1 MTPDEYQQAVRELA
15 GRAAMPEGVAERMQA
30 ELERAFEGSVAASV
44 AGSKDPAL
52 RNRRWSVVALAAAA
66 AIVIAVGA
74 SSWYARQQSATPN
87 DVTASVA
94 LPVPTATAAGL
105 KPRPTEDAAVTPSVK
120 PRPAKPRRL
129 PPVIQPAG
137 FVPVPTAARLPQFE
151 SGLIVRVALPAAALP
166 SYGVD
171 ISPAATDQPIEADV
185 LLGQDGLARAI
196 RLVNTS
202 RSQQ

>member
-1 MTPDEYQQAVRELA
+1 MTPDEYQQAVRDLA
-15 GRAAMPEGVAERMQA
+15 RSAAMPEGVAARMEG
-30 ELERAFEGSVAASV
+30 ELQRAFEGQGVPMPARPRR
-44 AGSKDPAL
+44 AGSLDPAT
-52 RNRRWSVVALAAAA
+52 VLAAAA
-66 AIVIAVGA
+66 ALILAIGA
-74 SSWYARQQSATPN
+74 GLWHVRQRSTTPN

-94 LPVPTATAAGL
+94 LPVPTATVAGL
-105 KPRPTEDAAVTPSVK
+105 KARPAESAAVTPSVK
-120 PRPAKPRRL
+120 PRPAKRRPL